1 MLCMECGGTTEKG
14 CTTDVTDLGNCLVI
28 IRNVPCYKCQECNEV
43 IYTADVVQRLEKIV
57 EMAKKFMQ
65 EVSIIDYAKVA

>member
-1 MLCMECGGTTEKG
+1 MLCMECGAIAEKG
-14 CTTDVTDLGNCLVI
+14 YTTDVTELGNSIII

-43 IYTADVVQRLEKIV
+43 IYTADVVQKLEKIV
-57 EMAKKFMQ
+57 EMARKFMQ